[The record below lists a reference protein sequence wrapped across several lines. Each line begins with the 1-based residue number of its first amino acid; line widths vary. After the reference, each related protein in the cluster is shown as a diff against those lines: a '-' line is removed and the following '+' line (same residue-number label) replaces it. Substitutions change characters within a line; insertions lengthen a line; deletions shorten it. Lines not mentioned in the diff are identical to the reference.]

1 MTENKNTEKEIPV
14 DFLEGEEKVPE
25 QERESIKESKHAKE
39 TSKRTKKSKGE
50 LKKKSDEF
58 KRKYEELNEQFLRI
72 RAEFANYK
80 KRVERDQAE
89 FSIYLKVEVIKNFL
103 PILDDFDHMIQK
115 TENNVNEKSI
125 LEGAKMIYE
134 KFIQVLKDYGVEK
147 IEALDTEFDP
157 QVHEAMMMQKIDD
170 QDKNGK
176 VINVFQEGYRMNE
189 RLLRPSKVIV
199 GDYQQAK
206 EDG

>member
-1 MTENKNTEKEIPV
+1 MTVNKNTEKEIPV
-14 DFLEGEEKVPE
+14 DFLEEEEKVPE
-25 QERESIKESKHAKE
+25 QETESVKESKHPKE

-58 KRKYEELNEQFLRI
+58 KGKYEELNEQFLRI

-80 KRVERDQAE
+80 KRVERDQTE
-89 FSIYLKVEVIKNFL
+89 FSIYLKGEVIKNFL

-115 TENNVNEKSI
+115 SENNADEKSI

-147 IEALDTEFDP
+147 IEALNAEFDP
-157 QVHEAMMMQKIDD
+157 QIHEAMMMQKIDD

-176 VINVFQEGYRMNE
+176 VINVFQEGYRMKE

-199 GDYQQAK
+199 GDYQSAK
-206 EDG
+206 EEG

>member
-50 LKKKSDEF
+50 LRKKSDEF

-89 FSIYLKVEVIKNFL
+89 FSIYLRAEVIKNFL
-103 PILDDFDHMIQK
+103 SILDDFDHMIQK
-115 TENNVNEKSI
+115 TENNVNEESI

-157 QVHEAMMMQKIDD
+157 QIHEAMMMQKIDD

-176 VINVFQEGYRMNE
+176 VINVFQEGYKMNE

>member
-89 FSIYLKVEVIKNFL
+89 FSIYLRAEVIKNFL
-103 PILDDFDHMIQK
+103 SILDDFDHMIQK
-115 TENNVNEKSI
+115 TENNVNEESI

-157 QVHEAMMMQKIDD
+157 QIHEAMMMQKIDD

>member
-25 QERESIKESKHAKE
+25 QERESIKESKHTKE

-89 FSIYLKVEVIKNFL
+89 FSIYLRAEVIKNFL
-103 PILDDFDHMIQK
+103 SILDDFDHMIQK
-115 TENNVNEKSI
+115 TENNVNEESI

-157 QVHEAMMMQKIDD
+157 QIHEAMMMQKIDD

-176 VINVFQEGYRMNE
+176 VINVFQEGYIMNE

>member
-25 QERESIKESKHAKE
+25 QERESIKESKHTKE

-89 FSIYLKVEVIKNFL
+89 FSIYLRAEVIKNFL
-103 PILDDFDHMIQK
+103 SILDDFDHMIQK

-157 QVHEAMMMQKIDD
+157 QIHEAMMMQKIDD
-170 QDKNGK
+170 RDKNGK

>member
-25 QERESIKESKHAKE
+25 QERESIKESKHTKE

-89 FSIYLKVEVIKNFL
+89 FSIYLRAEVIKNFL
-103 PILDDFDHMIQK
+103 SILDDFDHMIQK

-157 QVHEAMMMQKIDD
+157 QIHEAMMMQKIDD